1 MFMSAVGSGAPSLSI
16 FYTEAYMI
24 NLLTIEEVARIY
36 RVTPRTVRSWI
47 DQGKLE
53 AIRLGPKLIRI
64 NEDHVYNFLR

>member
-1 MFMSAVGSGAPSLSI
+1 MEHHPYLFLYS
-16 FYTEAYMI
+16 EAYMI

-64 NEDHVYNFLR
+64 NADHVYNFLR

>member
-1 MFMSAVGSGAPSLSI
+1 
-16 FYTEAYMI
+16 MI

-64 NEDHVYNFLR
+64 NADHVYNFLR